1 MRESARFLEGARSAH
16 SGELVH
22 SERPPIA
29 AIASLIYRLFPF
41 LTWLPRLGRD
51 EIRRDLIA
59 GITVATVLVP
69 QAMAYA
75 LLAGLPAVYGLYAA
89 FLPPV
94 VAALW
99 GSSRQLATG
108 PVAMASL
115 ISAATVGALA
125 LDSPEA
131 FAHASILLALLVGAL
146 RVIFGVLRLGI
157 LVNLLSTPVVIGFS
171 NAAALIISGSQLHAI
186 LGVERGRE
194 SLFVRSVAV
203 EIQRAVS
210 GVDWATLGMAA
221 LALAIMLALRRRHER
236 ILIAVAI
243 TTLISWLTGYEGSIV
258 GDIPR
263 GLPSFSIPRL
273 DTNLFWLL
281 IPGALV
287 LTLIG
292 LMEAMSIART
302 IAARTKQHIDI
313 NQELVGQ
320 GMANLVGGVFSSYAV
335 SGSFSR
341 SAINFSS
348 GAASG
353 LSSVVTSAVV
363 VLTLLFF
370 TPLFYYLPQA
380 TLAIVIVLAVLS
392 LVRIHAVRRAWRVSH
407 ADGAIAIVTFAV
419 TLALAPQLHW
429 GIMTG
434 VILAL
439 AHFVRR
445 TMRPHV
451 AYLARHEDGA
461 LVDADAHDLDLDRY
475 IAVIR
480 FDARLYYGASAY
492 FEDKVLEALARL
504 PELRYIVLD
513 AGGINRIDATGV
525 ETLSRLVEDLR
536 AGDVDIYFTRLKNSV
551 WKVLEADG
559 LLAEI
564 GEDHFFDWNQQA
576 LDHLWSQMDPS
587 AREGSPLYGQPLA
600 SDLDDNK

>member
-1 MRESARFLEGARSAH
+1 
-16 SGELVH
+16 
-22 SERPPIA
+22 
-29 AIASLIYRLFPF
+29 
-41 LTWLPRLGRD
+41 
-51 EIRRDLIA
+51 
-59 GITVATVLVP
+59 
-69 QAMAYA
+69 
-75 LLAGLPAVYGLYAA
+75 
-89 FLPPV
+89 
-94 VAALW
+94 
-99 GSSRQLATG
+99 
-108 PVAMASL
+108 MASL

>member
-1 MRESARFLEGARSAH
+1 MLS
-16 SGELVH
+16 
-22 SERPPIA
+22 P
-29 AIASLIYRLFPF
+29 ASLTIELHRAIELCCEGSG
-41 LTWLPRLGRD
+41 TESVVPRPL
-51 EIRRDLIA
+51 EIR
-59 GITVATVLVP
+59 
-69 QAMAYA
+69 
-75 LLAGLPAVYGLYAA
+75 
-89 FLPPV
+89 
-94 VAALW
+94 
-99 GSSRQLATG
+99 
-108 PVAMASL
+108 
-115 ISAATVGALA
+115 
-125 LDSPEA
+125 
-131 FAHASILLALLVGAL
+131 
-146 RVIFGVLRLGI
+146 
-157 LVNLLSTPVVIGFS
+157 
-171 NAAALIISGSQLHAI
+171 
-186 LGVERGRE
+186 
-194 SLFVRSVAV
+194 
-203 EIQRAVS
+203 
-210 GVDWATLGMAA
+210 
-221 LALAIMLALRRRHER
+221 
-236 ILIAVAI
+236 
-243 TTLISWLTGYEGSIV
+243 
-258 GDIPR
+258 
-263 GLPSFSIPRL
+263 
-273 DTNLFWLL
+273 
-281 IPGALV
+281 PGALV

-551 WKVLEADG
+551 WKVLQADG